1 MDIYE
6 KGLLIPILEYEVY
19 NIETNEKLNL
29 NICNSIKIDINIPVK
44 IDENSLFKYN
54 SSSEYYND
62 ICYSYTTENK
72 TDIILKDRR
81 KEYFDNNLSL
91 CENNCTYKGYNNNT
105 KKVLCECYIK
115 IKFPLVSEIIINKDK
130 LLNNFIDIKNT
141 ININV
146 MKCFYTLFT
155 REGLIKNIGNY
166 ILIIIIIFSII
177 LCILFRMK
185 GYYKLKKDIDEIVI
199 KNKIV
204 YGDKEKLINYKNNN
218 NNENHLNIKKRK
230 RNEKKNIYKITDS
243 ISNKSKLKLS
253 LKNSKKTYIESSQK
267 NILYNSYKKI
277 LKKKE
282 KILNNNKLNI
292 NDNNNFND
300 YEINNLNYNDA
311 IQFDKRT
318 YFQYYFSLLK
328 TKHIIIFSFYTYNDY
343 NSKIIKINLLL
354 FSFSLYLTINSLF
367 FNDATMHKI
376 YEDQGSFDFIYQIP
390 KIIYSSMI
398 SSIINLTIKYFSL
411 SEKNILE
418 IKKEKNNI
426 IKKKENVLI
435 YLLKKFII
443 FFILLFI
450 FLIIFWYY
458 ISCFCAV
465 YKNTQIYLIK
475 DTLTSFSLSLL
486 YPFILNLLLGLFR
499 IPSLKYINREC
510 LYKSSK
516 LIQLI

>member
-1 MDIYE
+1 
-6 KGLLIPILEYEVY
+6 
-19 NIETNEKLNL
+19 
-29 NICNSIKIDINIPVK
+29 
-44 IDENSLFKYN
+44 
-54 SSSEYYND
+54 
-62 ICYSYTTENK
+62 
-72 TDIILKDRR
+72 
-81 KEYFDNNLSL
+81 
-91 CENNCTYKGYNNNT
+91 
-105 KKVLCECYIK
+105 
-115 IKFPLVSEIIINKDK
+115 
-130 LLNNFIDIKNT
+130 
-141 ININV
+141 

-204 YGDKEKLINYKNNN
+204 YGNKEKLINYKNNN

-243 ISNKSKLKLS
+243 ISNKTKLKLS

-390 KIIYSSMI
+390 KIIYSSII
-398 SSIINLTIKYFSL
+398 SSIINLI
-411 SEKNILE
+411 
-418 IKKEKNNI
+418 
-426 IKKKENVLI
+426 I

-486 YPFILNLLLGLFR
+486 YPFILNLLPGLFR
-499 IPSLKYINREC
+499 IPSLKKTKKSKEC
-510 LYKSSK
+510 MYKFSK
-516 LIQLI
+516 IMQLIL